1 MKKAYKI
8 LLVIIFVE
16 IFIVSMLS
24 KENIKI
30 KSWIGNV
37 VGTAI
42 FLGPI
47 QALLFTMGRDERF
60 SSKKRCFFKVVF
72 WFVIICYLLGGIA
85 MLI

>member
-1 MKKAYKI
+1 MKKTYKI
-8 LLVIIFVE
+8 LLVIIIAE

-24 KENIKI
+24 KEIIKI
-30 KSWIGNV
+30 KSWTGNV

-47 QALLFTMGRDERF
+47 QALLFTMGQDERF